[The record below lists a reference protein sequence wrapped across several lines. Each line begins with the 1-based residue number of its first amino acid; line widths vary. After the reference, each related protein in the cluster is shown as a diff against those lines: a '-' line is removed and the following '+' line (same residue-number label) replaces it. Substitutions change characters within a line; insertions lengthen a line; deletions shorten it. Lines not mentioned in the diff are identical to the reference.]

1 MRSNRITLNKI
12 IFIILYTFCC
22 FSISSNRFEGYLSY
36 HTRFLY
42 VKYPL
47 IIVLVF
53 IAVFLV
59 KDKLHFAV
67 KSANSILSTA
77 VFLFIIDS
85 FTFKIG
91 GTTNFVRIWWLA
103 AMFISELTLFVALTV
118 FGKSDLNYLYK
129 QFWLGFIPLYAVILF
144 MAFVRSPNTG
154 IPSVNLI
161 IGKGTFAQLG
171 AFIHRGKEALQ
182 IVTGNLFAFIPLPI
196 MIKTFFPK
204 FNNIVLLVIGLLLP
218 ISIEAYQ
225 YIFKCGNTDIDDIIL
240 NFGGFLIGFFIY
252 FFINQRISKQKAK
265 DSWS

>member
-1 MRSNRITLNKI
+1 MKLNNNKLNRIIYI
-12 IFIILYTFCC
+12 IIYALCC
-22 FSISSNRFEGYLSY
+22 FTISSNKFEGYLSY

-42 VKYPL
+42 IKYPL
-47 IIVLVF
+47 IILLVF
-53 IAVFLV
+53 VAVLLV
-59 KDKLHFAV
+59 KDKLNFAV
-67 KSANSILSTA
+67 KSSNIILSIS
-77 VFLFIIDS
+77 VLIFIIDS

-91 GTTNFVRIWWLA
+91 GTTNFVRIWWLV
-103 AMFISELTLFVALTV
+103 AMFISELTLFAALTV
-118 FGKSDLNYLYK
+118 FGKSNLNYLYK

-144 MAFVRSPNTG
+144 IAFGRSPNTG

-161 IGKGTFAQLG
+161 IGKGTFSQLG

-252 FFINQRISKQKAK
+252 LFINQRISKQKAK